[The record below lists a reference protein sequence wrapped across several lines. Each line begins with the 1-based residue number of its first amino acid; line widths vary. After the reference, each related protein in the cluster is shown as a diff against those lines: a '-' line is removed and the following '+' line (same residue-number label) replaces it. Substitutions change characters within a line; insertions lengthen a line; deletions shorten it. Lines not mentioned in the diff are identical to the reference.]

1 MENKSISRLINR
13 LHVTK
18 FYLDIYL
25 MLRGSIYLSFFNR
38 KNSIYTLTQSKHHSV

>member
-38 KNSIYTLTQSKHHSV
+38 KKFDLYTHTVKAS